1 MTQERVEAELDR
13 LSKMDEVQRQV
24 LKVSQHVRE
33 EVLNCKCPRCGQVF
47 VNFEGCFALKCS
59 RCPCAFCGW
68 CLCDSGS
75 DDAHDHVR
83 TCQHKPPGAD
93 VFFGTE
99 IQFEQ
104 AVRNRRIRLLRAY
117 FDEQNFDLA
126 LKDKIMLELQP
137 DFEALELDNSGWY

>member
-1 MTQERVEAELDR
+1 
-13 LSKMDEVQRQV
+13 
-24 LKVSQHVRE
+24 
-33 EVLNCKCPRCGQVF
+33 
-47 VNFEGCFALKCS
+47 
-59 RCPCAFCGW
+59 
-68 CLCDSGS
+68 
-75 DDAHDHVR
+75 
-83 TCQHKPPGAD
+83 

-137 DFEALELDNSGWY
+137 DFEALELDNSGWYISMVPVVGH